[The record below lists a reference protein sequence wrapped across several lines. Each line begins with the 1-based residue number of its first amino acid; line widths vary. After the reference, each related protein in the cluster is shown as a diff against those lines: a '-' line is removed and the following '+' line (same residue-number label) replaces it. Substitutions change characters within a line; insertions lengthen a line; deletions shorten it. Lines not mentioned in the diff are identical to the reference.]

1 MAMRNVKIFIGAIN
15 HIFGMEAN
23 PDKARKT
30 ILTAQKN
37 EITEHL
43 IYAKLS
49 GSVKDAKNKK
59 ILKGISDDELRHYN
73 LWKNYTRQDAK
84 PNTLKVWKYFLISI
98 IFGITF
104 GARLMENGERRAQK
118 TYERISGFPETRRIL
133 KDEDRHEKLLISLID
148 EERLRYA
155 SAIVLGLNDAL
166 VELTGA
172 LAGFTFALQNSRLI
186 AMAGLVTGI
195 AAAMSM
201 AASEYLSVRSE
212 GRKDFLKSSAY
223 TGGAY
228 ILTVMFLIS
237 PYLLLDNLYLSLG
250 ITVLNAI
257 VVIFLFT
264 FYISV
269 AKGFSFKKR
278 FSEMALISLG
288 ITAITF
294 VIGFLIRVFWNISV

>member
-1 MAMRNVKIFIGAIN
+1 MCGKTTFIGAIR
-15 HIFGMEAN
+15 HILPMKVLSGETEKM
-23 PDKARKT
+23 
-30 ILTAQKN
+30 ILKAQKP

-49 GSVKDAKNKK
+49 QSAKDLHNKK
-59 ILKGISDDELRHYN
+59 VLRHISEDEKRHYN
-73 LWKNYTRQDAK
+73 FWKKYTRK
-84 PNTLKVWKYFLISI
+84 EENPSRLKVWMYYLISI
-98 IFGITF
+98 LFGITF
-104 GARLMENGERRAQK
+104 GIKLMEGGEKNAQRG
-118 TYERISGFPETRRIL
+118 YREISNSVSAAKSIL
-133 KDEDRHEKLLISLID
+133 NDEDRHEKQLIGMID

-172 LAGFTFALQNSRLI
+172 LAGFTFALQNARLI

-201 AASEYLSVRSE
+201 AASEYLSVRAE
-212 GRKDFLKSSAY
+212 GRKDFIKSSAY
-223 TGGAY
+223 TGAAY
-228 ILTVMFLIS
+228 ILTVMILIS
-237 PYLLLDNLYLSLG
+237 PYLLLSDLYLSLG

-257 VVIFLFT
+257 IVIFLFT

-269 AKGFSFKKR
+269 AKGFSFRKR

-294 VIGFLIRVFWNISV
+294 VIGLLIKVFLGVSV

>member
-1 MAMRNVKIFIGAIN
+1 MKYGLS
-15 HIFGMEAN
+15 E
-23 PDKARKT
+23 KTRKM
-30 ILTAQKN
+30 LSKAQKS
-37 EITEHL
+37 EITEHV

-49 GSVKDAKNKK
+49 QSVKDAHNKS
-59 ILKGISDDELRHYN
+59 ILKGISNDELRHYK
-73 LWKNYTRQDAK
+73 LWKKYTRKEEK
-84 PNTLKVWKYFLISI
+84 PGMLKVWKYFLISM

-104 GARLMENGERRAQK
+104 GIKLMEGGEKNAQK
-118 TYERISGFPETRRIL
+118 GYRKISKSVPAAKSIL
-133 KDEDRHEKLLISLID
+133 NDEDRHEKLLIGMID

-172 LAGFTFALQNSRLI
+172 LAGFTLAFQNACLI

-201 AASEYLSVRSE
+201 AASEYLSVRAE
-212 GRKDFLKSSAY
+212 GRKDFLKSATY
-223 TGGAY
+223 TGAAY
-228 ILTVMFLIS
+228 ILTVMILIS
-237 PYLLLDNLYLSLG
+237 PYLLLENLYLSLG

-269 AKGFSFKKR
+269 AKGFSFRKR

-294 VIGFLIRVFWNISV
+294 AIGFFIKMFLGVGV

>member
-1 MAMRNVKIFIGAIN
+1 MKALSNETRKMIS
-15 HIFGMEAN
+15 EAQ
-23 PDKARKT
+23 R
-30 ILTAQKN
+30 N

-49 GSVKDAKNKK
+49 QSAKGIDNKK
-59 ILKGISDDELRHYN
+59 ILKYISEDELRHYN
-73 LWKNYTRQDAK
+73 IWKKYTRQEVK
-84 PNTLKVWKYFLISI
+84 PNALKLWIYYLISM
-98 IFGITF
+98 IFGLTF
-104 GARLMENGERRAQK
+104 GIKLMEGGEKNAQK
-118 TYERISGFPETRRIL
+118 TYRKISKSVPAAKRIL
-133 KDEDRHEKLLISLID
+133 KDEDRHEKHLIGMID

-172 LAGFTFALQNSRLI
+172 LAGFTFALQNARLI
-186 AMAGLVTGI
+186 AMAGFVTGI

-201 AASEYLSVRSE
+201 SASEYLSVRAE
-212 GRKDFLKSSAY
+212 GRKDFLKSAAY
-223 TGGAY
+223 TGAAY
-228 ILTVMFLIS
+228 ILTVLVLIA
-237 PYLLLDNLYLSLG
+237 PYLIFQNLYLSLG

-269 AKGFSFKKR
+269 AKGFSFRKR

-294 VIGFLIRVFWNISV
+294 FIGLLIKMFLS